1 MKLYLYDEIT
11 KEYIEAIEAYLDPE
25 ETKNQGK
32 EVYMYPANSTDIEPP
47 TTVENQVCIFEV
59 DSWVVKVDFRGQY
72 QCNENLEVSLV
83 ENIGD
88 LQDGFILIT
97 EEQAKKIEEDKLF
110 YIVQNGELVENPNY
124 EAEQEQKE
132 AERIQELYMTR
143 SDFFDGTIQ
152 AWGVGQ
158 DELLILIQGLL
169 ATLPIEDVKKLMAIN
184 NFKNA
189 LNFYRKHDLF
199 KMLVG
204 MPIKLGDNI
213 QLVIED
219 EHLDKF
225 FDEVNKGN
233 KETAWQYLPA
243 PVMIPIEE
251 DLQVEIEEELPAEK
265 IVESEGNI
273 NEEIG

>member
-1 MKLYLYDEIT
+1 MEIKAT
-11 KEYIEAIEAYLDPE
+11 
-25 ETKNQGK
+25 
-32 EVYMYPANSTDIEPP
+32 
-47 TTVENQVCIFEV
+47 
-59 DSWVVKVDFRGQY
+59 
-72 QCNENLEVSLV
+72 
-83 ENIGD
+83 
-88 LQDGFILIT
+88 LQ
-97 EEQAKKIEEDKLF
+97 KP
-110 YIVQNGELVENPNY
+110 YS
-124 EAEQEQKE
+124 E
-132 AERIQELYMTR
+132 AERMDFIVQYNHDMGYKIKETETELQALGYSEEELDEQEKARVQELAMTR

-158 DELLILIQGLL
+158 DELLVLIQALL
-169 ATLPIEDVKKLMAIN
+169 ATLPLPDVKKLIAIN
-184 NFKNA
+184 NYKNA

-251 DLQVEIEEELPAEK
+251 EVAPDDISTPTDTLE
-265 IVESEGNI
+265 
-273 NEEIG
+273 